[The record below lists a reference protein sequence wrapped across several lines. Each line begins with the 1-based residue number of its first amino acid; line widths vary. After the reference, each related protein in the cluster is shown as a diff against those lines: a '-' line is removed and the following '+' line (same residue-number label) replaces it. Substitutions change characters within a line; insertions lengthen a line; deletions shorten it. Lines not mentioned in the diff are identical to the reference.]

1 MGLTAAIGHGV
12 VGETMSLKRS
22 PLFVLPLVA
31 AASTAHAADI
41 SPVVVAPVAPVTVGP
56 QMLIQVEGGPV
67 FSSTPITEDPEDKFG
82 AAVGERGF
90 YLGAAVR
97 RMLPSNVG
105 FQAAITGT
113 WLTGFTEGPEVELLT
128 AMRFMTIDLD
138 AGLHP
143 GGDIRTRMFAGIR
156 VLHSLDTLDLY
167 QFGNSPD
174 EAHSV
179 GTAWMFGPRVG
190 ANVDRPIGSSNLSF
204 VVDVSASAL
213 FGNANVLLDLLA
225 DVDASGFRMAFN
237 VEGQLGLAWRP
248 SESFSVAF
256 GYRGQQWWGIR
267 QATEAET
274 FDVYVGVS
282 PNKLIHGPFG
292 RLSLTF

>member
-1 MGLTAAIGHGV
+1 
-12 VGETMSLKRS
+12 MSLKRS

-41 SPVVVAPVAPVTVGP
+41 SPVVVAPVPPVTAGP

-67 FSSTPITEDPEDKFG
+67 FSSTPITEDPDDKFG
-82 AAVGERGF
+82 EAVGERGF

-113 WLTGFTEGPEVELLT
+113 WLTGYAEGPAVELLT
-128 AMRFMTIDLD
+128 TMRFMTIDLD

-143 GGDIRTRMFAGIR
+143 GGDIRTRMFAGLR
-156 VLHSLDTLDLY
+156 VLHTMDTLDLY
-167 QFGNSPD
+167 EFGNGVD

-179 GTAWMFGPRVG
+179 GTAWLFGPRVG
-190 ANVDRPIGSSNLSF
+190 ANVDRRIGSSSFSF
-204 VVDVSASAL
+204 VADVSASAL

-248 SESFSVAF
+248 SESFSLAF

-267 QATEAET
+267 QAVEVET
-274 FDVYVGVS
+274 LNNYIAVDAD
-282 PNKLIHGPFG
+282 KLIHGPFG

>member
-1 MGLTAAIGHGV
+1 
-12 VGETMSLKRS
+12 MSLKRS

-31 AASTAHAADI
+31 AASGASAADI
-41 SPVVVAPVAPVTVGP
+41 SPVVIAPPTVVPVVAGP

-67 FSSTPITEDPEDKFG
+67 FSSTPIIEDSEDKFG
-82 AAVGERGF
+82 TAVGERGF

-97 RMLPSNVG
+97 RMLPSNIG

-113 WLTGFTEGPEVELLT
+113 WLGGYEVAPDAELGT
-128 AMRFMTIDLD
+128 AMRFVTIDLD

-143 GGDIRTRMFAGIR
+143 GGDIRTRMFAGLR
-156 VLHSLDTLDLY
+156 VLHTMDTLDLY
-167 QFGNSPD
+167 QFGNVQD

-179 GTAWMFGPRVG
+179 GTAWLFGPRAG
-190 ANVDRPIGSSNLSF
+190 ASVDRRIGSSSFSF
-204 VVDVSASAL
+204 VADVSASAL
-213 FGNANVLLDLLA
+213 FGNANVLLDLVV

-237 VEGQLGLAWRP
+237 AEGQLGLAWRP
-248 SESFSVAF
+248 SESFSLAF

-267 QATEAET
+267 QAVEAET
-274 FDVYVGVS
+274 FGHNIAVDAD
-282 PNKLIHGPFG
+282 KLIHGPFG